1 MRRWCRG
8 CGWRVRGWLG
18 RRGFRVGIGLVWFVG
33 RGGRGGG
40 WVQKRSLC
48 VILILFMGIGGI
60 GWDGDKFVQSF
71 ILFFLSLL
79 YSYIKRKL
87 DSIAL
92 HLHTTYCS
100 IKPYDPNP
108 PPPFSSFLSFF
119 LSPFS
124 LPSPPGPHPH
134 SLTHLLHPLHCK
146 CSSTLSLA
154 SSSLQWLTCCFI
166 PSSPPS
172 PSSLLNSELSFHALG
187 AFQLLLFFFFS
198 PSPPTPPTPP
208 PPPPCC
214 CC

>member
-1 MRRWCRG
+1 MINSY
-8 CGWRVRGWLG
+8 RV
-18 RRGFRVGIGLVWFVG
+18 
-33 RGGRGGG
+33 
-40 WVQKRSLC
+40 
-48 VILILFMGIGGI
+48 LFY
-60 GWDGDKFVQSF
+60 F
-71 ILFFLSLL
+71 FFLSCIRT
-79 YSYIKRKL
+79 S
-87 DSIAL
+87 SESSTAL
-92 HLHTTYCS
+92 HCIFILLTAQSNHT
-100 IKPYDPNP
+100 IQNLP
-108 PPPFSSFLSFF
+108 PPLLFLSSFLP
-119 LSPFS
+119 SPFS

-166 PSSPPS
+166 PSPPPS